1 MSKIIHVDMDQ
12 FYAAVEQQD
21 HPELRGKPIAVGHD
35 AERGVVSTASY
46 EARRFGVH
54 SAQSIQVA
62 KRLCPQLI
70 IVEPHFQKYKE
81 VSAQL
86 HEIFHDYTDLI
97 EPISLDEAFLD
108 VSENKKGIELGV
120 DIAREIKQRI
130 RETTGLTASAG
141 VSYCKF
147 LAKIASDWRKPDGL
161 TVIHPDRALDFIA
174 QLKIEKI
181 WGIGLKTAEK
191 MHRMGIFTGLD
202 LRNMSLS
209 RLTQEFGK
217 MGQVFYD
224 FSRGIDNRPVI
235 SEWERKSV
243 SCEQTFESDI
253 NENAAV
259 TIHLYHTVMELV
271 RRIEKNDFEG
281 RTLTL
286 KVKFA
291 REREQTRHYA
301 KFQDFQQ
308 ITRSITVDHV
318 LRTKDEIL
326 PLAKQLMQQVEFHSH
341 PIRLLGLGV
350 SNPGSPSSNGEL
362 ASDHGAWCELEL
374 EFEPWP
380 DSTE

>member
-1 MSKIIHVDMDQ
+1 MDQ

-108 VSENKKGIELGV
+108 VSENKKGIEMGV

-147 LAKIASDWRKPDGL
+147 LSKVASDWRKPDGL

-181 WGIGLKTAEK
+181 WGVGLKTAEK

-209 RLTQEFGK
+209 RLT
-217 MGQVFYD
+217 
-224 FSRGIDNRPVI
+224 RGIDNRPVI

-291 REREQTRHYA
+291 REREQTRQYA

-350 SNPGSPSSNGEL
+350 SNPGSPPSNGEQ
-362 ASDHGAWCELEL
+362 ASSQGAWCELEL

-380 DSTE
+380 D

>member
-1 MSKIIHVDMDQ
+1 M
-12 FYAAVEQQD
+12 
-21 HPELRGKPIAVGHD
+21 
-35 AERGVVSTASY
+35 
-46 EARRFGVH
+46 
-54 SAQSIQVA
+54 
-62 KRLCPQLI
+62 
-70 IVEPHFQKYKE
+70 
-81 VSAQL
+81 
-86 HEIFHDYTDLI
+86 
-97 EPISLDEAFLD
+97 
-108 VSENKKGIELGV
+108 
-120 DIAREIKQRI
+120 
-130 RETTGLTASAG
+130 
-141 VSYCKF
+141 
-147 LAKIASDWRKPDGL
+147 
-161 TVIHPDRALDFIA
+161 IHPDRALDFIA

-181 WGIGLKTAEK
+181 WGVGQKTAEK

-253 NENAAV
+253 SENAAV
-259 TIHLYHTVMELV
+259 TIHLYHTVLELV
-271 RRIEKNDFEG
+271 RRIEKNAFEG

-286 KVKFA
+286 KVKFL
-291 REREQTRHYA
+291 
-301 KFQDFQQ
+301 DFQQ
-308 ITRSITVDHV
+308 ITRSITVDHI

-350 SNPGSPSSNGEL
+350 SNQKSATPQEEPQ
-362 ASDHGAWCELEL
+362 WIELEL

-380 DSTE
+380 DV

>member
-1 MSKIIHVDMDQ
+1 MNKIINVDMDQ
-12 FYAAVEQQD
+12 FFAAVEQRED
-21 HPELRGKPIAVGHD
+21 PELRGKPIAVGHD

-46 EARRFGVH
+46 EARRYGVH

-108 VSENKKGIELGV
+108 VTENKKGIELGV

-147 LAKIASDWRKPDGL
+147 LAKVASDWRKPDGL

-181 WGIGLKTAEK
+181 WGIGQKTAEK

-202 LRNMSLS
+202 LKNMSLN

-253 NENAAV
+253 SENAAV
-259 TIHLYHTVMELV
+259 TIHLYHTVLELV
-271 RRIEKNDFEG
+271 RRIKKNNFEG

-291 REREQTRHYA
+291 REQTQQYA
-301 KFQDFQQ
+301 KYQDFHQ

-350 SNPGSPSSNGEL
+350 SKPGSPQPNGEQ
-362 ASDHGAWCELEL
+362 ASSQGAWCELEL

-380 DSTE
+380 D

>member
-181 WGIGLKTAEK
+181 WGVGLKTAEK

-291 REREQTRHYA
+291 REREQTRQYA

-350 SNPGSPSSNGEL
+350 SNPGSPSSNGAL
-362 ASDHGAWCELEL
+362 ASSLGAWCELEL

>member
-1 MSKIIHVDMDQ
+1 MNKIIHVDMDQ
-12 FYAAVEQQD
+12 FYAAVEQRG

-130 RETTGLTASAG
+130 LETTGLTASAG

-147 LAKIASDWRKPDGL
+147 LAKVASDWRKPDGL

-181 WGIGLKTAEK
+181 WGVGLKTAEK

-291 REREQTRHYA
+291 REREQTRQYA

-380 DSTE
+380 D

>member
-1 MSKIIHVDMDQ
+1 MDQ
-12 FYAAVEQQD
+12 FFAAVEQRD

-147 LAKIASDWRKPDGL
+147 LSKVASDWRKPDGL
-161 TVIHPDRALDFIA
+161 TVLHPDRALDFIA

-181 WGIGLKTAEK
+181 WGVGLKTAEK

-217 MGQVFYD
+217 MGQVFYN

-291 REREQTRHYA
+291 REREQTRQYA

>member
-1 MSKIIHVDMDQ
+1 MDQ
-12 FYAAVEQQD
+12 FFAAVEQLDQ
-21 HPELRGKPIAVGHD
+21 PELRGKPIAVGHD

-46 EARRFGVH
+46 EARRYGVH

-70 IVEPHFQKYKE
+70 IVEPHFQRYKE

-86 HEIFHDYTDLI
+86 HEIFHEYTDLI

-108 VSENKKGIELGV
+108 VTENKKGMSLGV

-161 TVIHPDRALDFIA
+161 TVVHPDKALDFIA
-174 QLKIEKI
+174 RLKVEKI
-181 WGIGLKTAEK
+181 WGVGQKTAEK
-191 MHRMGIFTGLD
+191 LHRMGVFTGLD
-202 LRNMSLS
+202 LRNMPLS

-217 MGQVFYD
+217 IGQVFYD
-224 FSRGIDNRPVI
+224 FSRGIDNRPVV

-243 SCEQTFESDI
+243 SCERTFEADISD
-253 NENAAV
+253 NAAV
-259 TIHLYHTVMELV
+259 TIHLYHTVLELV
-271 RRIEKNDFEG
+271 RRIEKNSFEG

-286 KVKFA
+286 KVKFL
-291 REREQTRHYA
+291 
-301 KFQDFQQ
+301 DFQQ
-308 ITRSITVDHV
+308 ITRSITVDHT
-318 LRTKDEIL
+318 LRTKDDIL
-326 PLAKQLMQQVEFHSH
+326 PLAKQLMAEVEYHSH

-350 SNPGSPSSNGEL
+350 SNQK
-362 ASDHGAWCELEL
+362 ASALEETRNWIELEL

-380 DSTE
+380 T

>member
-1 MSKIIHVDMDQ
+1 MDQ
-12 FYAAVEQQD
+12 FFAAVEQRD

-108 VSENKKGIELGV
+108 VTEIKTMVSTNRPMV
-120 DIAREIKQRI
+120 STNSQRMWAMDIAREIKQHI

-147 LAKIASDWRKPDGL
+147 LAKVASDWRKPDGL
-161 TVIHPDRALDFIA
+161 TVIHPDRALDFIS

-181 WGIGLKTAEK
+181 WSVGQKTAEK

-202 LRNMSLS
+202 LRNTSLS

-259 TIHLYHTVMELV
+259 TIHLYHTVLELV

-286 KVKFA
+286 KVKF
-291 REREQTRHYA
+291 R
-301 KFQDFQQ
+301 DFQQ

-350 SNPGSPSSNGEL
+350 SNPGSPTSSGGL
-362 ASDHGAWCELEL
+362 TSSLGAWCELEL

-380 DSTE
+380 DSSE

>member
-1 MSKIIHVDMDQ
+1 MDA
-12 FYAAVEQQD
+12 FFANVELRD
-21 HPELRGKPIAVGHD
+21 NPELRGKPIAVGHD
-35 AERGVVSTASY
+35 AERGVVATASY

-70 IVEPHFQKYKE
+70 IVEPHFQRYKE
-81 VSAQL
+81 VSTQL

-108 VSENKKGIELGV
+108 VTENKKDIELGV

-130 RETTGLTASAG
+130 RKTTGLTASAG

-181 WGIGLKTAEK
+181 WGVGQKTAEK
-191 MHRMGIFTGLD
+191 MHRMGVFTGYD

-253 NENAAV
+253 SENAAV
-259 TIHLYHTVMELV
+259 TIHLYHTVLELV

-286 KVKFA
+286 KVKFL
-291 REREQTRHYA
+291 
-301 KFQDFQQ
+301 DFQQ
-308 ITRSITVDHV
+308 ITRSITVDHI

-350 SNPGSPSSNGEL
+350 SNQKSVTPQEDNQ
-362 ASDHGAWCELEL
+362 WIELEL

-380 DSTE
+380 DV

>member
-1 MSKIIHVDMDQ
+1 MNKIIHVDMDQ
-12 FYAAVEQQD
+12 FFAAVEQRED
-21 HPELRGKPIAVGHD
+21 PELRGKPIAVGHD

-46 EARRFGVH
+46 EARRYGVH

-108 VSENKKGIELGV
+108 VTENKKGIELGV
-120 DIAREIKQRI
+120 DIAHEIKQRI

-147 LAKIASDWRKPDGL
+147 LAKVASDWRKPDGL

-181 WGIGLKTAEK
+181 WGIGQKTAEK

-253 NENAAV
+253 SENAAV
-259 TIHLYHTVMELV
+259 TIHLYHTVLELV
-271 RRIEKNDFEG
+271 RRIEKNNFEG

-291 REREQTRHYA
+291 REQTQQYA
-301 KFQDFQQ
+301 KYQDFHQ

-350 SNPGSPSSNGEL
+350 SKPGSPQPNGEQ
-362 ASDHGAWCELEL
+362 ASSQGAWCELEL

-380 DSTE
+380 D